1 MSKGGERLSVLHML
15 EPVDGGVARCVLD
28 LAADQARRGWRVAVA
43 SPPAP
48 GFADAVAHVGAEH
61 LAWRLPVRTVS
72 ERAPAVPARA
82 LLRELRPVVRTID
95 ARRPDILHLHSSTAG
110 LAGRLAARGSVA
122 TIFQPHAWSF
132 LAVRGIARRAAVR
145 WERLA
150 ARWTATVV
158 CVSEAERRL
167 GHQAGVRADFRVIP
181 NAVDLEALREA
192 SAQERAEARGRLG
205 LGGEPLVVCVGALRR
220 QKGQDVLLEAWP
232 RVRERAPHAVLA
244 VVGDGP
250 ERGALERRAAGGVVF
265 AGDRPDVPD
274 WLAAADVVA
283 LPSRWEG
290 MSLVLLEAM
299 ARGRSVVA
307 TDVPGVREAVGDAGA
322 VVPVEAAS
330 PLAAALVERL
340 LEPERAARE
349 GHSARARA
357 ERSHDLRRARE
368 RFAEL
373 YAELAT
379 PA

>member
-1 MSKGGERLSVLHML
+1 LSRPSARLSVLHVL

-28 LAADQARRGWRVAVA
+28 LAADQARRGWQVAVA
-43 SPPAP
+43 SPPAR
-48 GFADAVAHVGAEH
+48 GFAEAVERVGAEH

-82 LLRELRPVVRTID
+82 LLRELRPLARTIG
-95 ARRPDILHLHSSTAG
+95 ARRPDVLHLHSSTAG
-110 LAGRLAARGSVA
+110 LAGRLAARGSVV

-150 ARWTATVV
+150 ARWTAAVV
-158 CVSEAERRL
+158 CVSEAERQL
-167 GHQAGVRADFRVIP
+167 GSLAGVRADFRVIP
-181 NAVDLEALREA
+181 NAVDLGVFREA
-192 SAQERAEARGRLG
+192 TTEDREQARGRLG

-232 RVRERAPHAVLA
+232 RVRERVPAAVL
-244 VVGDGP
+244 VLVGDGP
-250 ERGALERRAAGGVVF
+250 ERGALERRAAGDVVF

-274 WLAAADVVA
+274 WLAAGDVVA

-307 TDVPGVREAVGDAGA
+307 TDVPGVREAVGDAGE

-330 PLAAALVERL
+330 PLAAALVKRL
-340 LEPERAARE
+340 LDPDRAARE
-349 GHSARARA
+349 GHAARERA
-357 ERSHDLRRARE
+357 EQSHDLRRACE
-368 RFAEL
+368 RFGEL

-379 PA
+379 